1 MPNLK
6 LNETPIRTARN
17 YNINNIELENIE
29 LPKSISQ
36 FKNVSITGVEYTNN
50 INTNNLIYG
59 LSKTLENQVKQNSNQ
74 KIKIHV
80 QNNENAQIDF
90 KFDKQNTRL
99 VENIEIVSKENS
111 RRDNNNKIWISGRY
125 KSLPQRNNKR
135 NSKTKL

>member
-36 FKNVSITGVEYTNN
+36 FKNVSIIGVEYTNN
-50 INTNNLIYG
+50 INTNNLTYG

-111 RRDNNNKIWISGRY
+111 RRDNNNKI
-125 KSLPQRNNKR
+125 
-135 NSKTKL
+135 